1 MGTDISKVKD
11 NRLTIKTA
19 LMNTIANVISLIVGM
34 IMIPIISRV
43 ISPKELGIASTFLSN
58 RNIFVILAT
67 LAVYAFVHKA
77 MLEFED
83 KKEDYIFSITI
94 FCIFMV
100 SAVFLISIPFKAE
113 LQHILS
119 LDGFLYYWLFI
130 STLGFALYS
139 IGNYYC
145 IFHNKSLIIFFIVLC
160 TGPVSQFLSVGLAYI
175 MPGKKYIGRVL
186 GLDTTYIVVAIIL
199 VIWLVFTKH
208 LHFRKIYILK
218 TLKFTIPVI
227 PHLLSQ
233 MVLTQCDLIMI
244 SYFIGSDK
252 SGIYSMGHTVGF
264 LAFTVMSQIMAAWS
278 PWVYRRLEEKDIKS
292 IYQNSKFMI
301 LIGTYL
307 TIGLM
312 TISPELIKL
321 FLTKEYLP
329 CIYIVPPLVV
339 SMYFQ
344 FVYLFFYDL
353 EYYYKKPQWIA
364 LASACAAIMNLVLN
378 FIFIPRM
385 GFLAACYTTL
395 GSYFV
400 LLLINYMFTRRLY
413 VEKVYSLKNI
423 CANCACVVLYMLLMF
438 MLIDKMLLRYILLLS
453 ITVIL
458 LKLEYKKM
466 FIMVK
471 ELRG

>member
-1 MGTDISKVKD
+1 MGTSISKGKD

-19 LMNTIANVISLIVGM
+19 LMNTIANVISLVVGM

-43 ISPKELGIASTFLSN
+43 ISPEELGIASTFLSN

-67 LAVYAFVHKA
+67 LAIYAFVHKA
-77 MLEFED
+77 MLEFGD
-83 KKEDYIFSITI
+83 KKKEYVFNITI

-100 SAVFLISIPFKAE
+100 SVIFLISIPFKAE

-119 LDGFLYYWLFI
+119 LDEFLYYWLFI

-160 TGPVSQFLSVGLAYI
+160 TGPVSQLLSIGLAYL

-186 GLDTTYIVVAIIL
+186 GLDATYIVVAIIL
-199 VIWLVFTKH
+199 VIWLAFSKH
-208 LHFRKIYILK
+208 LHFREIYILK

-244 SYFIGSDK
+244 SYFIGSNK

-292 IYQNSKFMI
+292 IYENSKFMI
-301 LIGTYL
+301 LIGTYM

-312 TISPELIKL
+312 TVSPELIKL

-364 LASACAAIMNLVLN
+364 LASVCAALMNLILN
-378 FIFIPRM
+378 FIFIPRV
-385 GFLAACYTTL
+385 GFLAACYTTM

-400 LLLINYMFTRRLY
+400 LLLINYIFTRRLNVNKIY
-413 VEKVYSLKNI
+413 GVKSI
-423 CANCACVVLYMLLMF
+423 CANCIWVVFYMLLMF
-438 MLIDKMLLRYILLLS
+438 ILIDKLVLRYAFLS
-453 ITVIL
+453 FITVIL

-466 FIMVK
+466 FIMLK
-471 ELRG
+471 ELKG